1 MHDFRIRA
9 RCSKEIG
16 VSEQKQSI
24 LIVDDKPANL
34 HALAQ
39 TLSELDVEI
48 VKAHSGNDALA
59 ATLDHAF
66 ALCILDVQM
75 PGMDGFEVA
84 QLLRS
89 GPKTQ
94 FIPIIFLTAA
104 LSGQE
109 ETLKGYEAGG
119 VDYIVKPFH
128 PLILLSKVNIFLDLD
143 RQKLELIEQR
153 GQLEVLTE
161 QLQEEIRNK
170 DEKERHIRMQSEVIR
185 VLSTPILQVWE
196 GILLVP
202 LVGSHDPGR
211 VEQLTAKLLDA
222 IHREQPKVII
232 LDVTGMPQIDGSI
245 VGSLLSMVDA
255 ARLLGPKCVF
265 TGISPENA
273 RSLVRQGVDLAGI
286 AAERSM
292 RAGLEYAL
300 RWVESTNGPT
310 R

>member
-1 MHDFRIRA
+1 MCA
-9 RCSKEIG
+9 RMGCSKEVG
-16 VSEQKQSI
+16 VSEQKQAI

-34 HALAQ
+34 HALEQ

-48 VKAHSGNDALA
+48 VKALNGNDALA

-66 ALCILDVQM
+66 SLCILDVQM
-75 PGMDGFEVA
+75 PGMDGYEVA
-84 QLLRS
+84 QLLR
-89 GPKTQ
+89 GEPKTR

-109 ETLKGYEAGG
+109 EILKGYEAGG
-119 VDYIVKPFH
+119 VDYIVKPYH
-128 PLILLSKVNIFLDLD
+128 PLILLSKVNIFLELD
-143 RQKLELIEQR
+143 RQKLKLIEQR
-153 GQLEVLTE
+153 GQLEALTAK
-161 QLQEEIRNK
+161 LQEEIRNK
-170 DEKERHIRMQSEVIR
+170 EEKERHIRRQSEVIR

-222 IHREQPKVII
+222 VHREQPEFII
-232 LDVTGMPQIDGSI
+232 LDVTGMPEIDEAT
-245 VGSLLSMVDA
+245 VASLLKMVEA

-265 TGISPENA
+265 TGIGPENA
-273 RSLVRQGVDLAGI
+273 RSLVRQGVDLTGI

-292 RAGLEYAL
+292 HAGLEYAL
-300 RWVESTNGPT
+300 RWIQSTNGPK